1 MSKRS
6 ESANPSLTEGQ
17 ISAGLEAPLTPRV
30 IVVAMGGGLVGMVL
44 MLPVLAGVPLALD
57 LFQTESIREFANF
70 AVFLGLEPTL
80 TIGAVLFVVGGTTV
94 LPLFF
99 LVAGAFLP
107 PEEPR
112 YLRGATFA
120 TVIWV
125 GFAMAFWPPGG
136 VLTSVFFVVI
146 SLVSHW
152 IYGTA
157 LGYVLHS
164 VVGIPQHAV

>member
-1 MSKRS
+1 MSKEPEPAS
-6 ESANPSLTEGQ
+6 PPLTDAQ
-17 ISAGLEAPLTPRV
+17 ILAGLETPITLRV
-30 IVVAMGGGLVGMVL
+30 IAAAMGGGLVGMAL
-44 MLPVLAGVPLALD
+44 MLPLLAGVPMALD
-57 LFQTESIREFANF
+57 LFQTESILEFANF
-70 AVFLGLEPTL
+70 AVFLGLEPSL
-80 TIGAVLFVVGGTTV
+80 TVGAVLFVIGGTTV

-136 VLTSVFFVVI
+136 VLTSVLFVVI

-164 VVGIPQHAV
+164 AIGIPQHAV